1 MLPAHDFEKL
11 SAVSGSPRVV
21 RLRPVGSRWRQAQ
34 MPVVVAADGVSKV
47 FAARDRRPFTALSG
61 VSFRL
66 TSGSTVLV
74 RGPSGSGKTTLLSLV
89 GCMTRPTEGRIEV
102 LGRDVSRLP
111 EDDLA
116 LLRRSTVGFIFQANH
131 LIRGASALANVMAP
145 GLPSPTANGDLRDRA
160 RAVLARFDLESRLGE
175 RVERLSGGEQQRVA
189 IARALINDPRMVLAD
204 EPTAHLDRR
213 AGFRFLDFVEEMCA
227 EGRTAVIASHDDS
240 LAAAGVFS
248 SVFELRAGRL
258 RRVV

>member
-1 MLPAHDFEKL
+1 MLPAHDLEEL
-11 SAVSGSPRVV
+11 STVSASPRVV
-21 RLRPVGSRWRQAQ
+21 RLRAVAPRGRQAQ

-47 FAARDRRPFTALSG
+47 FAARGRHAFRALSG

-89 GCMTRPTEGRIEV
+89 GCMTRPTEGRIEI

-116 LLRRSTVGFIFQANH
+116 LLRRSTVGFIFQANN
-131 LIRGASALANVMAP
+131 LIRGASAVLNVMVP
-145 GLPSPTANGDLRDRA
+145 GLPSPERNGDLRDRA
-160 RAVLARFDLESRLGE
+160 ETVLARFDLASRMRD
-175 RVERLSGGEQQRVA
+175 RVGCLSGGEQQRVA
-189 IARALINDPRMVLAD
+189 IARALINDPRIVL
-204 EPTAHLDRR
+204 
-213 AGFRFLDFVEEMCA
+213 EMCA

-240 LAAAGVFS
+240 LAESGVFS
-248 SVFELRAGRL
+248 RVFELTGGCL
-258 RRVV
+258 QRVV